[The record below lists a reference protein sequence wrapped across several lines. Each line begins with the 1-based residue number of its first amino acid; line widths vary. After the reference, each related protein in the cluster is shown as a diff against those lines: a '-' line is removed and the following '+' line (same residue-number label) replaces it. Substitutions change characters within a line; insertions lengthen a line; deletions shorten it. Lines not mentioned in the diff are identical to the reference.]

1 MNKQDLTI
9 FKSFEDICRKTPSSP
24 FLISPSR
31 NQKGM
36 TIFSYQETFE
46 KANKIS
52 TIFLD
57 NGYGNNLRV
66 ATLLGSTPA
75 HYIVKLALNKIGVS
89 VVPIN
94 PDYSP
99 DETAYLLAD
108 SGSVLAICAEHYM
121 KQLKTAID
129 YKDLSVPIVTYDEI
143 ETIQRPVSYTHLR
156 AHET

>member
-1 MNKQDLTI
+1 MYEKDLTI
-9 FKSFEDICRKTPSSP
+9 FKSFEDICKKTPSAP

-36 TIFSYQETFE
+36 TTFSYQETFE

-75 HYIVKLALNKIGVS
+75 
-89 VVPIN
+89 
-94 PDYSP
+94 
-99 DETAYLLAD
+99 
-108 SGSVLAICAEHYM
+108 
-121 KQLKTAID
+121 
-129 YKDLSVPIVTYDEI
+129 LSLIHI
-143 ETIQRPVSYTHLR
+143 
-156 AHET
+156 